1 MENLNFVAIDF
12 ETASSERSSICEIGI
27 SFVENGK
34 ITNSRS
40 WLVKPENNEYDEF
53 NTWIHGIT
61 PNDTKDS
68 PEFKLVWRE
77 ILPLL
82 NEKIVVAH
90 NAAFDMCV
98 LKDALD
104 LYELEYPNIK
114 TFCTYRMSKNI
125 FSGFGSYNLHSICY
139 DLEIPLENH
148 HRAECDAKASAA
160 ICIKC
165 FEEGR
170 INDFEQLTEKYRMI
184 PGIMNHADRSYTGPF
199 MKRKDREKLDARL
212 ISGDESKNNP
222 DSLFYDQYVV
232 FTGTLSSMERKS
244 AMQIIAD
251 IGGFPENGIT
261 KKTNFLIVG
270 QQSFSIV
277 GKDGLSGKQKKAYQ
291 LLQSG
296 QKIEIMS
303 EDDFVKNI

>member
-1 MENLNFVAIDF
+1 MENINFVAIDF
-12 ETASSERSSICEIGI
+12 ETANMERSSVCEIGI
-27 SFVENGK
+27 SIVEDGK
-34 ITNSRS
+34 IVDTKS
-40 WLVKPENNEYDEF
+40 WLVKPKDNEYDDF
-53 NTWIHGIT
+53 NIWIHGIT
-61 PNDTKDS
+61 PKDTKDAL
-68 PEFKLVWRE
+68 EFDVLWNEIYPLVNGKVM
-77 ILPLL
+77 I
-82 NEKIVVAH
+82 AH
-90 NAAFDMCV
+90 NAAFDMYV
-98 LKDALD
+98 LRDVLD
-104 LYELEYPNIK
+104 LYNLPYPDIK
-114 TFCTYRMSKNI
+114 SFCSYTLSKRALP
-125 FSGFGSYNLHSICY
+125 GLYSYNLQSVSEHLNIS
-139 DLEIPLENH
+139 LNH
-148 HRAECDAKASAA
+148 HRAASDSLACA
-160 ICIKC
+160 EICIKC
-165 FEEGR
+165 FEKGE
-170 INDFEQLTEKYRMI
+170 IKNFDQLKDVYRMH
-184 PGIMNHADRSYTGPF
+184 PGIMSSQDKSYKGPYSI
-199 MKRKDREKLDARL
+199 RKDREKLDARM